1 MSDANEKTNL
11 GNPVQLLSGMG
22 EVDTSNVPFLFEDEA
37 DQSKTVG
44 TPDPNPPPENVT
56 SPKQFSF
63 PTKTPF
69 TAQAPIRALHL
80 LPGGGMKSKTVHDV
94 SGAGGKTTLPLVKGA
109 AGTGSAITK
118 IVDWVKANPALALGG
133 AAAVWYFFLR
143 QPRGSGM
150 GNYGDFGD
158 LGDTRRTLDALKRK
172 GRR

>member
-1 MSDANEKTNL
+1 MSDSNERTNL

-37 DQSKTVG
+37 DQTKTVG

-56 SPKQFSF
+56 APKQFSF

-94 SGAGGKTTLPLVKGA
+94 AGAGKTTLPLVKGA
-109 AGTGSAITK
+109 AGAGAIAK
-118 IVDWVKANPALALGG
+118 IIAWAKANPALALGG

-143 QPRGSGM
+143 QPRGSGV
-150 GNYGDFGD
+150 GGFGDFGD
-158 LGDTRRTLDALKRK
+158 FGDTRRTLDSLKRK

>member
-1 MSDANEKTNL
+1 MQKIRI
-11 GNPVQLLSGMG
+11 GLSEPAGPRAP
-22 EVDTSNVPFLFEDEA
+22 TPED
-37 DQSKTVG
+37 VG
-44 TPDPNPPPENVT
+44 TILRHHWTEEDAALLGTVT
-56 SPKQFSF
+56 DVEVAARVGVSVGTVLKERKRRRIP
-63 PTKTPF
+63 PF

-118 IVDWVKANPALALGG
+118 IVDWVKSNPALALGG

-150 GNYGDFGD
+150 GDFGD